1 MAGAPPILPPFL
13 PNPLPFSP
21 LSLFISDMLI
31 SNVKSFFFFP
41 CNTLF
46 NFFSI
51 FSFGKIILFVAFSV
65 RQKKKNYIIC
75 MIISQIRDFLFLFL
89 CHHKMNL
96 SSLAGVIFAQASTSK
111 SVIFVS
117 MDVVHDGKWM
127 AKLKHFLT
135 LIRFPVQ
142 SPKIINAVYIIKSLL
157 TSLDNKSLNIA
168 RLTFLIINSR

>member
-1 MAGAPPILPPFL
+1 
-13 PNPLPFSP
+13 
-21 LSLFISDMLI
+21 
-31 SNVKSFFFFP
+31 
-41 CNTLF
+41 
-46 NFFSI
+46 
-51 FSFGKIILFVAFSV
+51 
-65 RQKKKNYIIC
+65 
-75 MIISQIRDFLFLFL
+75 MIISQIIDFLFLFL

>member
-1 MAGAPPILPPFL
+1 
-13 PNPLPFSP
+13 
-21 LSLFISDMLI
+21 
-31 SNVKSFFFFP
+31 
-41 CNTLF
+41 
-46 NFFSI
+46 
-51 FSFGKIILFVAFSV
+51 
-65 RQKKKNYIIC
+65 
-75 MIISQIRDFLFLFL
+75 MIISQIIDFLFLFL

-117 MDVVHDGKWM
+117 MDVVHDG
-127 AKLKHFLT
+127 KLKHFLT